1 MGQLNLGSTQIL
13 SNGTTLEIPS
23 NINLGGNWINAPSG
37 TVITSAYGYLSSAFS
52 TTGDGDS
59 ETGLFVQLVRK
70 LAGGTS
76 SGTSTIHVSITGGCQ
91 YSNSNGTMGG
101 TSIYRKVNGGT
112 ASFQAYVDAGWSS
125 VNTPYRP
132 HSGQHIDSSPIAA
145 GSTLRFDARARS
157 RGSGGG
163 NRYDF
168 HTIVGGVS
176 NHVTM
181 TAYEIVN

>member
-1 MGQLNLGSTQIL
+1 MS
-13 SNGTTLEIPS
+13 
-23 NINLGGNWINAPSG
+23 
-37 TVITSAYGYLSSAFS
+37 
-52 TTGDGDS
+52 
-59 ETGLFVQLVRK
+59 
-70 LAGGTS
+70 
-76 SGTSTIHVSITGGCQ
+76 
-91 YSNSNGTMGG
+91 
-101 TSIYRKVNGGT
+101 NGGT
-112 ASFQAYVDAGWSS
+112 ASFQAYVDAGWPS

-157 RGSGGG
+157 RGRGGG